1 VPPPEP
7 ITRRR
12 PPGRYDTPSR
22 ATSRTVAV
30 VLAVLLGGFL
40 LAVSWSL
47 YQRYGTEQV
56 PVRVLSFDVQ
66 SDERVVVEFE
76 VTPPAGEQ
84 VWCYVRAR
92 NLPSEEVGRM
102 FVRVPPSPGGGPVR
116 VRHEL
121 ATTDLAVTGEVPV
134 CRPTAPAAGEP
145 TADAVSP

>member
-1 VPPPEP
+1 MPPAEP
-7 ITRRR
+7 TTRRR

-22 ATSRTVAV
+22 TASRTVAV
-30 VLAVLLGGFL
+30 ALAVLLGGFL

-56 PVRVLSFDVQ
+56 PVQVLSFDVRG
-66 SDERVVVEFE
+66 DDRVVVEFE
-76 VTPPAGEQ
+76 VTPPADED

-92 NLPSEEVGRM
+92 NTRGEEVGRV
-102 FVRVPPSPGGGPVR
+102 FLRVPEDGGQPVR

-121 ATTDLAVTGEVPV
+121 TTTDRAVTGEVPR
-134 CRPTAPAAGEP
+134 CRPTPPADGEP